1 MSEKVL
7 RRWAYQEPEYEQGD
21 YFFSGFT
28 LVTNGVNTELRQEE
42 IVKLV
47 LFIKVL
53 VQEKNG
59 IDYLQ
64 VFDEELFESETW
76 VKTERKIFIIDQL
89 SKEMLEGDGYTK
101 EQKKENNHFT
111 ILFADEY

>member
-7 RRWAYQEPEYEQGD
+7 RRWAYQEPEYKDGD

-28 LVTNGVNTELRQEE
+28 LLTNGVNTELLQEE

-53 VQEKNG
+53 VQEHNG

-64 VFDEELFESETW
+64 VFDEELFENEIWT
-76 VKTERKIFIIDQL
+76 KTGRKIFIIDQL
-89 SKEMLEGDGYTK
+89 SKKMLEGDGYTK